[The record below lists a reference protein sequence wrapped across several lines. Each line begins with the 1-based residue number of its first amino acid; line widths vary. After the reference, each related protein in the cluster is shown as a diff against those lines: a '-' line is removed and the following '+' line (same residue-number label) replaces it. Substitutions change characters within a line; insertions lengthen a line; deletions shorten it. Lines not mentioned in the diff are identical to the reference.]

1 MLSPSVYKGFYTIL
15 LCLHPSEL
23 QLWDTFANLFL
34 TSAEDFKH
42 QSALAEGLIEL
53 DAAATVYQQRRV
65 FKSNHLKWF
74 IPDMSNSRPAGTL
87 VQTQHSRK

>member
-42 QSALAEGLIEL
+42 QSALAEGLI
-53 DAAATVYQQRRV
+53 V
-65 FKSNHLKWF
+65 
-74 IPDMSNSRPAGTL
+74 L
-87 VQTQHSRK
+87 VNLLQLPQYISKEECLNLTI